1 MWEVIVIDSQ
11 KQKITAETGQRIRH
25 FRQLRGISQEALAL
39 KIGMSPAYLGH
50 LERGLKCPTID
61 TLHRITDALG
71 ISLSDFFS
79 CDNLDSTRE
88 QETRIQLAMRQIPP
102 HKMEHI
108 VKIIEE
114 MAALYKDE
122 TGTV

>member
-1 MWEVIVIDSQ
+1 MIDSQ

-61 TLHRITDALG
+61 TLHRIT
-71 ISLSDFFS
+71 LSDFFS

-114 MAALYKDE
+114 LAALYKDE
-122 TGTV
+122 TGTA

>member
-1 MWEVIVIDSQ
+1 MIVIESQ
-11 KQKITAETGQRIRH
+11 KQKITAETGQRIRY

-61 TLHRITDALG
+61 TLHRITDALDV
-71 ISLSDFFS
+71 SLSDFFS
-79 CDNLDSTRE
+79 LHSGGCTACE
-88 QETRIQLAMRQIPP
+88 QETRVQLAIRQIPP

>member
-1 MWEVIVIDSQ
+1 MIESQ
-11 KQKITAETGQRIRH
+11 KQKITAETGQRIRY

-61 TLHRITDALG
+61 TLHRITDALDVP
-71 ISLSDFFS
+71 LSDFFS
-79 CDNLDSTRE
+79 LHSGGRTECAQVTRV
-88 QETRIQLAMRQIPP
+88 QLAIRQIPP